1 MLKILRQQYDW
12 IRSARQNMF
21 AFLEE
26 LPPQLLHQE
35 VPEFGRGTII
45 RTHLHV
51 VDCYQFWLGSFAFKK
66 INEHRDI
73 PAVYEIDRADVRF
86 IRERFAEVDELVPRF
101 LNEYRDR
108 WSEPI
113 EQDESWQGYPKAATP
128 LLLLTHTETH
138 EFHHKG
144 QIVSMARHL
153 GYPPPADDRL
163 GGLFT

>member
-1 MLKILRQQYDW
+1 MLEIVQQQYGW

-26 LPPQLLHQE
+26 LPLHVLHQTI
-35 VPEFGRGTII
+35 PEFGRGTIL
-45 RTHLHV
+45 RTHVHV
-51 VDCYQFWLGSFAFKK
+51 VDSYRFWLESFAFRK
-66 INEHRDI
+66 INEHRDS
-73 PAVYEIDRADVRF
+73 PVHEIERADVKYVRK
-86 IRERFAEVDELVPRF
+86 RFAEVDELVQRY
-101 LNEYRDR
+101 LNAYCDR
-108 WSEPI
+108 LSEPI
-113 EQDESWQGYPKAATP
+113 EQDESWQGYPKSATP
-128 LLLLTHTETH
+128 LFLLTHVETH

>member
-1 MLKILRQQYDW
+1 MLEMLRQQYDW
-12 IRSARQNMF
+12 IRSARQNLF
-21 AFLEE
+21 TFLEE
-26 LPPQLLHQE
+26 LPPQRLHQT
-35 VPEFGRGTII
+35 VPDFGHGTII

-51 VDCYQFWLGSFAFKK
+51 VDSYMFWLGSFAFKK

-73 PAVYEIDRADVRF
+73 PIQEIENADVSYDRK
-86 IRERFAEVDELVPRF
+86 IFAQVDELVQRF
-101 LNEYRDR
+101 LYEYNNR

-113 EQDESWQGYPKAATP
+113 KQDESWQGYPKAPTP
-128 LLLLTHTETH
+128 LLLITHAMTH

-144 QIVSMARHL
+144 QIVLMAKRL

>member
-1 MLKILRQQYDW
+1 MFNLWQQYDW
-12 IRSARQNMF
+12 IRSARQVML

-26 LPPQLLHQE
+26 LPPRMLHQP
-35 VPEFGRGTII
+35 VSGFGRGTII

-51 VDCYQFWLGSFAFKK
+51 VDCYRYWLESFAFRKL
-66 INEHRDI
+66 NDHWDVSVHET
-73 PAVYEIDRADVRF
+73 ADVKFVRK
-86 IRERFAEVDELVPRF
+86 RFAEADELVQRF
-101 LNEYRDR
+101 FHEFDDR

-113 EQDESWQGYPKAATP
+113 EQDESWEGYPKEPTP

-138 EFHHKG
+138 EFHHRG
-144 QIVSMARHL
+144 QILTMARHL

>member
-1 MLKILRQQYDW
+1 MLKMLQQQYDLV
-12 IRSARQNMF
+12 RSARQNMF
-21 AFLEE
+21 AFMEE
-26 LPPQLLHQE
+26 QPPQILHQP

-51 VDCYQFWLGSFAFKK
+51 VDCYRWWLGSFAFKK
-66 INEHRDI
+66 LNDHRD
-73 PAVYEIDRADVRF
+73 VFVHETADVKF
-86 IRERFAEVDELVPRF
+86 VRERFAEADELVQRF
-101 LNEYRDR
+101 LHEYDDR
-108 WSEPI
+108 WTEPI
-113 EQDESWQGYPKAATP
+113 KQDESWQGYPKAPTP
-128 LLLLTHTETH
+128 LLLLTHTMTH

>member
-1 MLKILRQQYDW
+1 MLTMLQQQYDW
-12 IRSARQNMF
+12 VRTARQNMF

-26 LPPQLLHQE
+26 LPLQDLHKP
-35 VPEFGRGTII
+35 VPEFGRGTIM

-51 VDCYQFWLGSFAFKK
+51 VDSYRWWLGAFAFKK
-66 INEHRDI
+66 LNDH
-73 PAVYEIDRADVRF
+73 ADVHVNETSDVKF
-86 IRERFAEVDELVPRF
+86 VRERFAEVDELVQRF
-101 LNEYRDR
+101 LHEYDDR

-113 EQDESWQGYPKAATP
+113 EQDESWQGYPKAPTP

-144 QIVSMARHL
+144 QIVAMARHL

>member
-1 MLKILRQQYDW
+1 MLEMLQQQYDW
-12 IRSARQNMF
+12 IRSVRQNMF

-26 LPPQLLHQE
+26 LPPQILHQP

-51 VDCYQFWLGSFAFKK
+51 VDCYRWWLGSFAFMKK
-66 INEHRDI
+66 NEHRDI
-73 PAVYEIDRADVRF
+73 SITDIERADVKYV
-86 IRERFAEVDELVPRF
+86 RERFTDADELVQRF
-101 LNEYRDR
+101 ISEYRDR
-108 WSEPI
+108 WNEPI
-113 EQDESWQGYPKAATP
+113 KQDESWRGYPKAPTP

-144 QIVSMARHL
+144 QIVSMARQL
-153 GYPPPADDRL
+153 GCPPPADDRL

>member
-1 MLKILRQQYDW
+1 MLEALRQQYEW
-12 IRSARQNMF
+12 VRAARNNLF

-26 LPPQLLHQE
+26 LPARILFQTIPD
-35 VPEFGRGTII
+35 FGHGTIM

-51 VDCYQFWLGSFAFKK
+51 VDSYKWWLESFAFKK
-66 INEHRDI
+66 IDEHSDI
-73 PAVYEIDRADVRF
+73 SVHEIDGADVKF
-86 IRERFAEVDELVPRF
+86 IRERFAEADELVQRF
-101 LNEYRDR
+101 LDEYRDR
-108 WSEPI
+108 WFEPI
-113 EQDESWQGYPKAATP
+113 EQDESWQGYPKAPTP
-128 LLLLTHTETH
+128 LLLLTHTQTH

>member
-1 MLKILRQQYDW
+1 MLEMLQQQYEW

-26 LPPQLLHQE
+26 LPPQILHQP
-35 VPEFGRGTII
+35 VPEFGHGTIM

-51 VDCYQFWLGSFAFKK
+51 VDAYRFWLESFAFKK
-66 INEHRDI
+66 INEHWDI
-73 PAVYEIDRADVRF
+73 PAVYEIDRADVKF
-86 IRERFAEVDELVPRF
+86 DRERFAEADELVQRF
-101 LNEYRDR
+101 INEYRDR

-113 EQDESWQGYPKAATP
+113 EQDESWQGYPKAPTP
-128 LLLLTHTETH
+128 LLLMTHVQTH

-144 QIVSMARHL
+144 QIVSMARLL
-153 GYPPPADDRL
+153 GFPPPADDRL